1 MTVRQFGEPM
11 FDVVENYLLTKN
23 RICNEKLG
31 WYNSPVI
38 TPIDVDQVVTNILST
53 KPLSI
58 RSDDYIQNLYAE
70 MAKSE

>member
-23 RICNEKLG
+23 RICNETLG
-31 WYNSPVI
+31 WCKSPVI
-38 TPIDVDQVVTNILST
+38 TPIEVDKVVNDILST

-58 RSDDYIQNLYAE
+58 RNDDYIQNLYAR
-70 MAKSE
+70 MA